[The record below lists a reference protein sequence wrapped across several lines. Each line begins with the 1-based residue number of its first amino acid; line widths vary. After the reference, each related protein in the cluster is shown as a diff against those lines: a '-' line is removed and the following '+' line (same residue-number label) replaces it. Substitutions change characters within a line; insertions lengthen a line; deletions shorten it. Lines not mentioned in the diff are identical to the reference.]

1 MLVTDLKKIDDK
13 RQCLY
18 IDYEPFAPVYVS
30 DIRRLHITVGEDMD
44 DDKLMAFRDEY
55 LYKRAMNKAIAS
67 IKYSE
72 KCEYDIRKKLTE
84 LYYDKD
90 IIDTTVDKLKKYGY
104 IDDYRYASIYIRTHI
119 NKASRRNIEYIL
131 SGKNIDSDIISDA
144 FEENEL
150 PDEAVVVENI
160 INKKY
165 KKCDLCDR
173 RDKIISYL
181 MGKGY
186 SYRLVNECIN
196 HIISL

>member
-1 MLVTDLKKIDDK
+1 MLVTDLKQIDDK

-18 IDYEPFAPVYVS
+18 IDYEPFAPVYAS
-30 DIRRLHITVGEDMD
+30 DIRRLHLVVGEELEAET
-44 DDKLMAFRDEY
+44 LMAFREDY
-55 LYKRAMNKAIAS
+55 LFKRAMNKAIAA

-72 KCEYDIRKKLTE
+72 KCEYDIRKKLSE
-84 LYYDKD
+84 LYYDQE

-104 IDDYRYASIYIRTHI
+104 IDDFRYASIYIRTHI

-150 PDEAVVVENI
+150 PEEAEVVEKI

-165 KKCDLCDR
+165 KKADLYDK
-173 RDKIISYL
+173 RDKIIAYV

-196 HIISL
+196 HIIST